1 MLTEFLP
8 CLLPVVEAP
17 HCESDFS
24 LLAENEQPFG
34 SCSAA
39 IETKKNLLRGTQ
51 NVSQL
56 CSLNQLLLHEKLSF
70 PCFLLVKPKSVIG

>member
-1 MLTEFLP
+1 MLSEFLP

-34 SCSAA
+34 SCSTA
-39 IETKKNLLRGTQ
+39 IETKKKPFAWDTECQPVMLLEPTA
-51 NVSQL
+51 L
-56 CSLNQLLLHEKLSF
+56 T
-70 PCFLLVKPKSVIG
+70 